1 MYIKAV
7 GIAVAI
13 VMASGS
19 AFAQSSTVRG
29 AAGGAATGAIV
40 GGPVGAAVDG
50 IVGGVAGSVIDP
62 PPEGGGLCPAG
73 TRSQERVVVKKN
85 VVVGQPLLETVVITP
100 IPDEPKYS
108 YAIVNDERVIVEPS
122 SRKVVGHLT
131 SP

>member
-1 MYIKAV
+1 M
-7 GIAVAI
+7 
-13 VMASGS
+13 S
-19 AFAQSSTVRG
+19 
-29 AAGGAATGAIV
+29 
-40 GGPVGAAVDG
+40 
-50 IVGGVAGSVIDP
+50 
-62 PPEGGGLCPAG
+62 AG

-85 VVVGQPLLETVVITP
+85 VVVGQPLPETVVITP